1 LALMGEGPAVM
12 VAPTPRSGP
21 GVSMRQRKHALSG
34 AVYDVHDDG
43 NLTASKR

>member
-1 LALMGEGPAVM
+1 
-12 VAPTPRSGP
+12 
-21 GVSMRQRKHALSG
+21 MRQRKHALSG